1 MDIICDSE
9 RKTNEIANKISM
21 NLDPPFI
28 LSINGE
34 LGSGKTVIA
43 RSIIQAQNNR
53 EIVKSPT
60 FSLVEE
66 YIYPGI
72 KIYHI
77 DLYRLTYA
85 EIVDLTIQDYIS
97 DNSVLIIEWA
107 EKYEEII
114 NNSDII
120 IDIDILDS
128 KTRNL
133 KIAGNSESGKKVLLG
148 LEK

>member
-1 MDIICDSE
+1 
-9 RKTNEIANKISM
+9 M
-21 NLDPPFI
+21 NLAPPFI

-34 LGSGKTVIA
+34 LGAGKTVLA
-43 RSIIQAQNNR
+43 RSIIQNQNNS

-66 YIYPGI
+66 YTYPGI

-77 DLYRLTYA
+77 DLYRLTSA

-97 DNSVLIIEWA
+97 DDSVLIIEWA
-107 EKYEEII
+107 EKYEEIV

-133 KIAGNSESGKKVLLG
+133 KIVGNSESGKKVLLG

>member
-9 RKTNEIANKISM
+9 KKTNEIANRISM
-21 NLDPPFI
+21 NLAPPFI

-34 LGSGKTVIA
+34 LGAGKTVLA
-43 RSIIQAQNNR
+43 RSIIQNQNNS

-66 YIYPGI
+66 YTYPGI

-77 DLYRLTYA
+77 DLYRLTSS

-97 DNSVLIIEWA
+97 DDSVLIIEWA
-107 EKYEEII
+107 EKYEEIV

-133 KIAGNSESGKKVLLG
+133 KIAGNSESGKKVLVG

>member
-1 MDIICDSE
+1 
-9 RKTNEIANKISM
+9 M
-21 NLDPPFI
+21 NLAPPFI

-34 LGSGKTVIA
+34 LGAGKTVLA
-43 RSIIQAQNNR
+43 RSIIQTQNNS

-66 YIYPGI
+66 YTYPGI

-77 DLYRLTYA
+77 DLYRLTSS

-97 DNSVLIIEWA
+97 DDSVLIIEWA
-107 EKYEEII
+107 EKYEEIV

-133 KIAGNSESGKKVLLG
+133 KIAGNSESGKKVLVG